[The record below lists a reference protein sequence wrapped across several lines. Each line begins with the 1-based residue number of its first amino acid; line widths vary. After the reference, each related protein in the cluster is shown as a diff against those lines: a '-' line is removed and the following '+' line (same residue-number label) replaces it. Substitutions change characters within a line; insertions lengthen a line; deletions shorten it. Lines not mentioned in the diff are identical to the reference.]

1 MSSTTEQQSSSLDT
15 IKLIAS
21 LALIVAA
28 IGVFYY
34 FATWQ
39 GEPVS
44 IFFRVLALLIIAGAG
59 VALAFT
65 TANGKRLL
73 GFLKDSRLEVRKM
86 VWPTRAETI
95 QTTMMV
101 MIIVL
106 ILSIFLWLVDMLL
119 GWGIK
124 SLIGN

>member
-1 MSSTTEQQSSSLDT
+1 MSSSTTEQQSSGLDT

-21 LALIVAA
+21 FSLLVLA

-39 GEPVS
+39 GEAVS
-44 IFFRVLALLIIAGAG
+44 VFYRVVALLLIAGSGIALALTTSKGKGLI
-59 VALAFT
+59 
-65 TANGKRLL
+65 

-86 VWPTRAETI
+86 VWPTRAETM
-95 QTTMMV
+95 QTTLMV

-106 ILSIFLWLVDMLL
+106 VLSILLWLVDMLL

-124 SLIGN
+124 LLLG

>member
-1 MSSTTEQQSSSLDT
+1 MSSTTEQQSSGLDT
-15 IKLIAS
+15 IKLIA
-21 LALIVAA
+21 ALMLIIAA
-28 IGVFYY
+28 IGVYYY

-44 IFFRVLALLIIAGAG
+44 VFFRVLALLVIAGAG

-65 TANGKRLL
+65 TTSGKHLL

-86 VWPTRAETI
+86 VWPTRAETM

-101 MIIVL
+101 MVIVL
-106 ILSIFLWLVDMLL
+106 ILSIFLWLVDMFL

-124 SLIGN
+124 LLIGN

>member
-1 MSSTTEQQSSSLDT
+1 MSSTTEQPSSGLDT
-15 IKLIAS
+15 IKLVVSIILIIAS
-21 LALIVAA
+21 

-44 IFFRVLALLIIAGAG
+44 VFFRVLALLVIAGAG
-59 VALAFT
+59 IALALT
-65 TANGKRLL
+65 TANGKHLL

-86 VWPTRAETI
+86 VWPTRAETM

-106 ILSIFLWLVDMLL
+106 ILSIFLWLVDMFL

-124 SLIGN
+124 LLIGN